1 MLLPAVSVLCTVFAQ
16 PIALLR
22 WAAALWFAAA
32 LQALETCL
40 RLTSALGLWVP
51 RADTQPDQR
60 LLFPPAGGAAAA
72 AGDGDAAGRAE
83 AWVTPLLELPVVRQA
98 ELLRERRVRS
108 TQLVAAYAA
117 RIRALHFALNAVVR
131 PRGPARLPRL
141 PPALRGRPP

>member
-60 LLFPPAGGAAAA
+60 LLFPPAG
-72 AGDGDAAGRAE
+72 DGDAAGRAE
-83 AWVTPLLELPVVRQA
+83 AWVTPLLELPAVRQA

-108 TQLVAAYAA
+108 TQLVA
-117 RIRALHFALNAVVR
+117 V
-131 PRGPARLPRL
+131 PPPL
-141 PPALRGRPP
+141 PPVQSGHVSSIPPY

>member
-40 RLTSALGLWVP
+40 RLTSALGLWAF

-60 LLFPPAGGAAAA
+60 LLFPP

-83 AWVTPLLELPVVRQA
+83 AWVTPLLELPAVRQA